1 MPTAYP
7 LVINPIFGSF
17 FHSPLAYDKIVVSHG
32 TQVYIRVIDVSSIF
46 SPISPEMPAVTPIT
60 VTHESPLS
68 APSYYHAIFEPGM
81 TYPDSIPESEPLLVS
96 GVNIGQHYTFE
107 RLRRDVLTFSTILRE
122 EFNVKR
128 QDVVTLYAPNDVR
141 IITI

>member
-1 MPTAYP
+1 
-7 LVINPIFGSF
+7 
-17 FHSPLAYDKIVVSHG
+17 
-32 TQVYIRVIDVSSIF
+32 
-46 SPISPEMPAVTPIT
+46 MPAVTPIT

-68 APSYYHAIFEPGM
+68 APSYHHAIFEPGM
-81 TYPDSIPESEPLLVS
+81 TYPDSIPENEPLLVS
-96 GVNIGQHYTFE
+96 GVNIGQHYTFA